1 MAEKMK
7 KRTSRRAQERF
18 NRALRAFDMTML
30 ALMLT
35 SLFCAAISF
44 FRGADL
50 VANASSGFAY
60 WFLVVVGWL
69 PMLPVNAVRVL
80 LNFPIPAPGEHTEL
94 FLLSAVVL
102 AFLAAV
108 WAALRIA
115 GKRTGKISTLHVAT
129 RIAQIILCWGFFQI
143 GCVAVTAGWNRGGRA
158 SVCSDASVKAAAR
171 AAAPAKTDAAPRK

>member
-1 MAEKMK
+1 MAEKTK

-18 NRALRAFDMTML
+18 NRALRAFDMSML

-50 VANASSGFAY
+50 AANASSGFAY

-69 PMLPVNAVRVL
+69 PMLPVNAARVL
-80 LNFPIPAPGEHTEL
+80 LNLPIPAAGEHAEL
-94 FLLSAVVL
+94 FLLTAVVL
-102 AFLAAV
+102 VFIAAV

-115 GKRTGKISTLHVAT
+115 GKRTGKTASLHVAT
-129 RIAQIILCWGFFQI
+129 RIAQIILCWGLFQI

-158 SVCSDASVKAAAR
+158 AVCADSSAKATAR